1 MGGIELVM
9 RKEKNKLQEELQ
21 REEWMNTKKEE
32 DMTEDEKQRF
42 AEQLQKEKDL
52 VEKQRKQWKINL
64 KRVEGDILE
73 IQAKFEESLL
83 ELYKFRLFHD
93 ARIYEQELYIV
104 RLIIMLHDIR
114 ETKESK
120 GNFEEDLLK

>member
-1 MGGIELVM
+1 
-9 RKEKNKLQEELQ
+9 
-21 REEWMNTKKEE
+21 
-32 DMTEDEKQRF
+32 MTEDEKQRF
-42 AEQLQKEKDL
+42 AEQLQKERDL

-114 ETKESK
+114 ETKDNK
-120 GNFEEDLLK
+120 GKFEEDLLKQEQELEEKRQFVHICLD